1 MCKNFKSTSGQSRA
15 RLANPTHPRTPPV
28 LGVKRTQTCRSLP
41 GNRENRENL
50 LKERWRGRGAA
61 TERRREKGRGGG
73 GDRWDR
79 GRSGDEGEGGRVSE
93 TVGDRSVSRL
103 GEEGGDHVKPQRLL
117 LMDFSGVAVV
127 LVTELLP
134 RVLIDQKFWWN
145 GWVGRKVGKLRHDA
159 SVSLPE
165 AHERVNSGWKRGW
178 KERKGATLWSDEVV
192 CVTD

>member
-1 MCKNFKSTSGQSRA
+1 MCKNFKSASGQSRA
-15 RLANPTHPRTPPV
+15 RLAPTHPRTPPV

-61 TERRREKGRGGG
+61 TERRRQKGRGGG

-103 GEEGGDHVKPQRLL
+103 GEEGGSCKTTETPADEFFRCGGCSRYWAASEGFDRSKV
-117 LMDFSGVAVV
+117 LMKWSSRKESGKIKTWRFC
-127 LVTELLP
+127 LSTWGTW
-134 RVLIDQKFWWN
+134 KS
-145 GWVGRKVGKLRHDA
+145 KLWMKKRM
-159 SVSLPE
+159 
-165 AHERVNSGWKRGW
+165 ER
-178 KERKGATLWSDEVV
+178 KERATLWSDEVV